1 MLLVNSGTGPAS
13 NVELTTISPP
23 GWNVAFDSNPV
34 ASIGPNEALELSM
47 TVEPPSDAEGGD
59 YNIDVAGTVP
69 ESTANFRFR
78 VTIERTSA
86 FGFLGIAVI
95 VLVVLGLGALM
106 VRLGRR

>member
-1 MLLVNSGTGPAS
+1 
-13 NVELTTISPP
+13 
-23 GWNVAFDSNPV
+23 
-34 ASIGPNEALELSM
+34 M
-47 TVEPPSDAEGGD
+47 TVEPPSDTEGGD

-86 FGFLGIAVI
+86 LGFLGIGVI
-95 VLVVLGLGALM
+95 VLVVVGLGGLL